1 MDYSLWQPTAVVSEI
16 TNQGSSRL
24 FLKTLNFSSS
34 TFSSV
39 LTYRNLSAGA
49 QSL

>member
-24 FLKTLNFSSS
+24 FLQTPKFHQ
-34 TFSSV
+34 F
-39 LTYRNLSAGA
+39 NLFVG
-49 QSL
+49 LDLP